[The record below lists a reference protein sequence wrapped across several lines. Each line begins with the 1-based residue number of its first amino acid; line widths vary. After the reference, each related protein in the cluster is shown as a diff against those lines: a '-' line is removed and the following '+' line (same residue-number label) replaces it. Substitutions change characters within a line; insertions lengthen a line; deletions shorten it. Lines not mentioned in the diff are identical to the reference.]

1 MIRASA
7 AFVLLWAGA
16 AAAQPAPPMLPGVAV
31 PSLAVPADQLADAR
45 KYFLFHQPGISLAQ
59 AEADLAFCWRFLP
72 HGLQRKV
79 PGFVAWRRADGP
91 REIPY
96 AIDQYGLTGQII
108 GAIIAGPLE
117 RSARQSR
124 LFRCMVPRG
133 YARYRTSE
141 ALWKQLNEG
150 DPATM
155 IRAQAAIAS
164 GPVPPTPRIVP

>member
-1 MIRASA
+1 MIGKLVLPMLLWASA
-7 AFVLLWAGA
+7 AGA
-16 AAAQPAPPMLPGVAV
+16 QSPPPLLPGMAL
-31 PSLAVPADQLADAR
+31 PSLDVPASQLADAR
-45 KYFLFHQPGISLAQ
+45 KYFIFHQPGVSTAQ
-59 AEADLAFCWRFLP
+59 AETDLAFCWRFLP
-72 HGLQRKV
+72 HGRQRSV

-141 ALWKQLNEG
+141 VVWKLLNEG
-150 DPATM
+150 DPAMM
-155 IRAQAAIAS
+155 IRAQAAIAA
-164 GPVPPTPRIVP
+164 GPVPPTPQILP